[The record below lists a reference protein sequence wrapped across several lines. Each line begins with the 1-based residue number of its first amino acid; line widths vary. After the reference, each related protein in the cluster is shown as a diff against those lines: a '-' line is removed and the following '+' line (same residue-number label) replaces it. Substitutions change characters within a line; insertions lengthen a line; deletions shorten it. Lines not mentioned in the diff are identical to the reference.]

1 MPGKTTNR
9 TFQLIE
15 DPDRLDDVSSIGKGL
30 NDVVLH
36 GAHHTEPGLMTYHRN
51 RHYSVSIENM
61 SLDIAEK

>member
-51 RHYSVSIENM
+51 RQSIKIKFIIIV
-61 SLDIAEK
+61 LV